1 MVIAQRV
8 NGEAVVVLG
17 WGRAILMQVAHP
29 LVAAAIAQHSDF
41 EAGAVAYVRRMR
53 RTIAAMLSLTFG
65 TEPEVRRAA
74 AQINAIH
81 ARVHGRLPETVGP
94 FSAGT
99 RYSAADP
106 ALLTWVHTTLVDSQ
120 LRTHRLFVGTLTTDE
135 EDQYCAE
142 AAAVGPLLNVR
153 AAALPQTVAAVAGYL
168 DDMHTSGKLVV
179 TDTARAL
186 AVALLAP
193 PGGRLVGPA
202 MALGRLTTTGLL
214 PEELRHAY
222 RLPWSDR
229 RERALRHAG
238 LVLRRVRRLVPPGL
252 REWPAARRARVR
264 QRLEG

>member
-94 FSAGT
+94 FCAGT
-99 RYSAADP
+99 RYSP
-106 ALLTWVHTTLVDSQ
+106 RPT
-120 LRTHRLFVGTLTTDE
+120 
-135 EDQYCAE
+135 
-142 AAAVGPLLNVR
+142 PLCSR
-153 AAALPQTVAAVAGYL
+153 GCT
-168 DDMHTSGKLVV
+168 
-179 TDTARAL
+179 
-186 AVALLAP
+186 
-193 PGGRLVGPA
+193 
-202 MALGRLTTTGLL
+202 
-214 PEELRHAY
+214 
-222 RLPWSDR
+222 
-229 RERALRHAG
+229 
-238 LVLRRVRRLVPPGL
+238 RRLSIASCGPTGCL
-252 REWPAARRARVR
+252 WAR
-264 QRLEG
+264 